1 MHQCF
6 YKSLGIKS
14 LLIVFFLPL
23 QNFAQDIT
31 GAWAGFLLV
40 NDIKVPYELV
50 ISGEKK
56 NLSGYS
62 MLTFTFDGVENV
74 GVKTI
79 EIKLKRGSIALEDGE
94 LIYDNYSTPSRRV
107 KLFGTLAWVGRD
119 SNMTL
124 AGTLATRSMDM
135 RALNENNFKGTI
147 KLQRKAPARSQLMLK
162 LDEMGLA
169 NELSFMKPAVKKE
182 VIAPPFKERATATPP
197 VKERATATPPV
208 EKETAV
214 KSPVKEK
221 VRKVQKD
228 SGGDSLGE
236 IGIKSSTE
244 VVKRETEVVRTVLF
258 RSDSL
263 VISLY
268 DNGEIDGDTVSLV
281 LNGNIILSKQG
292 LTDKAIRKTIAAS
305 EIGDSSKLVLYAEN
319 LGRIPPNSGLLIL
332 QDGNERYQIRF
343 SGDLQKNAAVI
354 LRRRR

>member
-1 MHQCF
+1 M
-6 YKSLGIKS
+6 
-14 LLIVFFLPL
+14 LLLTL

-31 GAWAGFLLV
+31 GAWSGFLLV
-40 NDIKVPYELV
+40 NDTKVPYELV
-50 ISGEKK
+50 ISGDKK

-62 MLTFTFDGVENV
+62 MLTFTINGVENV
-74 GVKTI
+74 GVQTV
-79 EIKLKRGSIALEDGE
+79 EIKRKRASISIEDGE
-94 LIYDNYSTPSRRV
+94 LIYENYSTPSRRV
-107 KLFGTLAWVGRD
+107 KLYGTLVWVGRD

-147 KLQRKAPARSQLMLK
+147 KLQRKPPARSRLVSK

-169 NELSFMKPAVKKE
+169 DKLSFIKPAVSKE
-182 VIAPPFKERATATPP
+182 SVAT
-197 VKERATATPPV
+197 
-208 EKETAV
+208 
-214 KSPVKEK
+214 PVKEK
-221 VRKVQKD
+221 
-228 SGGDSLGE
+228 E
-236 IGIKSSTE
+236 TIIKSSPE
-244 VVKRETEVVRTVLF
+244 VVKRETEVIRTVVF
-258 RSDSL
+258 KSDSL

-281 LNGNIILSKQG
+281 LNGNVILARQG

-354 LRRRR
+354 LRRRP

>member
-1 MHQCF
+1 M
-6 YKSLGIKS
+6 
-14 LLIVFFLPL
+14 
-23 QNFAQDIT
+23 
-31 GAWAGFLLV
+31 LV
-40 NDIKVPYELV
+40 NDTKVPYELV
-50 ISGEKK
+50 ISGDKN

-74 GVKTI
+74 GVKTT
-79 EIKLKRGSIALEDGE
+79 EIKIKRASIAIEDGE
-94 LIYDNYSTPSRRV
+94 LIFDNYTTPSRRV
-107 KLFGTLAWVGRD
+107 KLYGSLVWVGRD

-147 KLQRKAPARSQLMLK
+147 KLQRKPPAESKLISK

-169 NELSFMKPAVKKE
+169 DKLSFMQPAVKKE
-182 VIAPPFKERATATPP
+182 VA
-197 VKERATATPPV
+197 
-208 EKETAV
+208 AV
-214 KSPVKEK
+214 PVKEK
-221 VRKVQKD
+221 
-228 SGGDSLGE
+228 E
-236 IGIKSSTE
+236 IVIKSSKE
-244 VVKRETEVVRTVLF
+244 VVKRETEIIRTVLF
-258 RSDSL
+258 KSDSL

-343 SGDLQKNAAVI
+343 SGDLQKNSAVI
-354 LRRRR
+354 LRRRH

>member
-1 MHQCF
+1 
-6 YKSLGIKS
+6 
-14 LLIVFFLPL
+14 
-23 QNFAQDIT
+23 
-31 GAWAGFLLV
+31 
-40 NDIKVPYELV
+40 
-50 ISGEKK
+50 
-56 NLSGYS
+56 

-79 EIKLKRGSIALEDGE
+79 EIKMKRGSIALEDGE

-135 RALNENNFKGTI
+135 RALNENNFKGMI
-147 KLQRKAPARSQLMLK
+147 KLQRKPPAKSQLMTK

-182 VIAPPFKERATATPP
+182 VVAPP
-197 VKERATATPPV
+197 VK

-221 VRKVQKD
+221 ETTTKSPVEEKETVVRSTAKENVRK
-228 SGGDSLGE
+228 DSLGQ
-236 IGIKSSTE
+236 IVIKSPTE

-263 VISLY
+263 VLSLY

-281 LNGNIILSKQG
+281 LNGNIILPKQG
-292 LTDKAIRKTIAAS
+292 LTDKAIRKTISAS